1 MPILDVDHAK
11 SIIVI
16 KRSLGHGY
24 AGLDNEL
31 YADPKTA
38 MFFSDAKKGLAALLA
53 GAEDAGSVTPHAWT
67 PGGQYDNGPGHS
79 SFP

>member
-1 MPILDVDHAK
+1 MPILNVDHAK

-31 YADPKTA
+31 YTDPKTA
-38 MFFSDAKKGLAALLA
+38 MFFTDAKKGLAALLA
-53 GAEDAGSVTPHAWT
+53 AMKTLVA
-67 PGGQYDNGPGHS
+67 
-79 SFP
+79 